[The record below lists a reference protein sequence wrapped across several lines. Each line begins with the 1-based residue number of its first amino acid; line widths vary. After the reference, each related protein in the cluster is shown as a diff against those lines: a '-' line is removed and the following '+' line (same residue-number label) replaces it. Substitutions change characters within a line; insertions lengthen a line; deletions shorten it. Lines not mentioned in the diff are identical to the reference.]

1 MTLRISSLQ
10 NPRIKAVARLRERRE
25 RDSSGRMLIEGSDE
39 LALALDCGLRPEELY
54 YAPDVANAIEL
65 DLVARCAELGTAL
78 VEVTRA
84 VLEKLAYREHP
95 GALLAVA
102 AVPNCRL
109 SDLHLPPQ
117 PLLVIA
123 EALEKPGNLGAILRS
138 ADAAGADAVI
148 VCDGRT
154 DLFNPNVVRASKG
167 TIFRV
172 PVAQG
177 TAGELFPWLAERG
190 IRVAAAT
197 PSATADFWATDLSG
211 ALALAVGTEREGL
224 SAAWLQRAEMQVR
237 IPMRG
242 QVNSLNVAQ
251 ATTLLLYEALRQ
263 RLGNR

>member
-1 MTLRISSLQ
+1 MTLRISSPQ

-25 RDSSGRMLIEGSDE
+25 RDNSGRMLVEGHDE

-54 YAPDVANAIEL
+54 YAPDSASSAEL
-65 DLVARCAELGTAL
+65 ALVARCGDLGAAL

-102 AVPNCRL
+102 AVPSCRL
-109 SDLHLPPQ
+109 DDLLLPQQ
-117 PLLVIA
+117 PLLVVA

-138 ADAAGADAVI
+138 ADAAGADGVI

-172 PVAQG
+172 PVAQC

-190 IRVAAAT
+190 IRIVAAT
-197 PSATADFWATDLSG
+197 PSATADFWATDLRG
-211 ALALAVGTEREGL
+211 ALAFAVGSEREGL
-224 SAAWLQRAEMQVR
+224 SVDWLRRAEVQVR
-237 IPMRG
+237 IPMHG

-263 RLGNR
+263 RVGNR